1 MQATLDRPVAP
12 PGGAPQ
18 EDGTERDRPRWP
30 VELGLLTLLLA
41 TLAAA
46 AYRVWD
52 RAWTTPFVHSGDHLA
67 FVALAGSAGWTG
79 TPGTS
84 EQLGA
89 PYGVDWVDTPS
100 GADRAHL
107 IVLRLLRAV
116 VGGDAVVAANLYLLL
131 AVVLVGLAAYVV
143 IRSLRISAAA
153 SSVAAASFAIAPA
166 MFVRAGVGHL
176 FLVAYV
182 AVPVGVWLA
191 LWATRSPGVG
201 RWVDARSPRRWIVP
215 TLLVLLVGSASAYYA
230 TFALVGVV
238 ALGAVVALR
247 RGSWAVLARPAAV
260 AGGVL
265 GVVALNIAG
274 EVLARGETEAS
285 TRVALDADAYGLR
298 IAQML
303 LPIRDHRVDALASWA
318 DRAYRIDAPGDTG
331 AALGLL
337 AVVGLVAVVLWCVRH
352 VGRDVAGGTQLA
364 GVSHDLLA
372 GSDPIRRGA
381 LARLG
386 VVAVVTVLVATAS
399 GLAMVLATFG
409 VTQIRAWSRAS
420 SVVGFVGVIG
430 VALLLDA
437 TFRRWRP
444 SAIWRAAAVVCLV
457 LFAFV
462 DQVSPSALPPPEHNE
477 TRWQADQEL
486 AGQLERALPAGSTVF
501 QLPLG
506 TFPAELPVGEL
517 GANDL
522 FGPALAGSGEL
533 RWNVGAMKGSEGDW
547 QLQVAAND
555 AATMVDQLAAAEVAA
570 LVLDRRGLD
579 GDTALEDDLRREL
592 GAPDGETGDGTRLWW
607 DLRAVRDTMVQQLGE
622 DRVEALGDAVARPVG
637 VVVEGSPGVRTTVD
651 ARARHLEARSRLR
664 VTDHGSTGGPVA
676 LSFEL
681 SGEPGATV
689 RIEAPGATRTV
700 VLDDEPTPVRL
711 SLDVA
716 PGSTRVVELT
726 TDAAPIAEVSAWG
739 DLRLRL
745 DALRAV
751 DPGAAPPGE

>member
-1 MQATLDRPVAP
+1 MQATVDRPDVR
-12 PGGAPQ
+12 PGGAPP
-18 EDGTERDRPRWP
+18 DTASEREQPRWAL
-30 VELGLLTLLLA
+30 ELGLLTLLLA
-41 TLAAA
+41 ALAGA

-52 RAWTTPFVHSGDHLA
+52 RVWTTPFVHSGDHLA
-67 FVALAGSAGWTG
+67 FVALAESAGWTG
-79 TPGTS
+79 TPGSS

-100 GADRAHL
+100 GADRLHL
-107 IVLRLLRAV
+107 IVLRLLRALA
-116 VGGDAVVAANLYLLL
+116 GGDGVVAANLYLLL
-131 AVVLVGLAAYVV
+131 AVVVVGLAAYVV
-143 IRSLRISAAA
+143 VRSLRISAAA
-153 SSVAAASFAIAPA
+153 STVAAVSFAIAPA

-215 TLLVLLVGSASAYYA
+215 SLLVLLVGSASAYYA
-230 TFALVGVV
+230 TFALVGIV
-238 ALGAVVALR
+238 ALGVVVALR

-274 EVLARGETEAS
+274 EVLARGDTEAS

-298 IAQML
+298 LAQML

-337 AVVGLVAVVLWCVRH
+337 GVVGLIVVVLWCVRH
-352 VGRDVAGGTQLA
+352 LGRNLVASTRDPDEP
-364 GVSHDLLA
+364 HDLLA
-372 GSDPIRRGA
+372 ASDPTRRGA

-386 VVAVVTVLVATAS
+386 VVAVATVLVATAS
-399 GLAMVLATFG
+399 GLSMVLATFG
-409 VTQIRAWSRAS
+409 FTQIRAWSRAS
-420 SVVGFVGVIG
+420 SVVGFVGAIG

-437 TFRRWRP
+437 ALRRWRP
-444 SAIWRAAAVVCLV
+444 STIGRAAVVSFLV
-457 LFAFV
+457 LFAFA
-462 DQVSPSALPPPEHNE
+462 DQVSPSALPSPERNQA
-477 TRWQADQEL
+477 RWQTDQEL
-486 AGQLERALPAGSTVF
+486 ANQLEDTLPDGSMVF

-555 AATMVDQLAAAEVAA
+555 AATMVVQLAAADVAA

-579 GDTALEDDLRREL
+579 EDSGLEDDLRGEL
-592 GAPDGETGDGTRLWW
+592 GAPVGETEDGTRRWW
-607 DLRAVRDTMVQQLGE
+607 DLRPVRDTLVRQLGE
-622 DRVEALGDAVARPVG
+622 DRVESLGRAATRPVG
-637 VVVEGSPGVRTTVD
+637 VVVEGSPGVRTTRD
-651 ARARHLEARSRLR
+651 PRARHLEARSRLL
-664 VTDHGSTGGPVA
+664 VTDHGSSGGTVE
-676 LSFEL
+676 LSFDL

-689 RIEAPGATRTV
+689 RIDDADSVRTV
-700 VLDDEPTPVRL
+700 ELDDGPTPVRL
-711 SLDVA
+711 SLELE
-716 PGSTRVVELT
+716 PGSTRVVEVV
-726 TDAAPIAEVSAWG
+726 TDAAPMADLAAWG

-745 DALRAV
+745 DGLRAV
-751 DPGAAPPGE
+751 DPAAAPPDA